1 MKISMA
7 AHHPF
12 RLKKL
17 LTVHSIPSIL
27 FVRSI
32 FHPAEVI
39 SMIGRA
45 TQVVDCRESMGLAK
59 GGGLAQRGT
68 LSEATKPDVIA
79 IAMSPGRRHITKP
92 VCEMTYGLRREGI
105 QTSVLVLEAGTG
117 VPESFPQAS
126 RGYGPT
132 FGLNEKELEQVARH
146 KIAVL
151 HLGNVRSHVI
161 YKAKEVLAQIDI
173 PVVVV
178 AQCPM
183 DMEDFAKEGIR
194 TRAVKPPHQKT
205 ETKGEVVDIVT
216 GITRGATCTRVKLNT
231 LAKVLNKHLAE
242 INAREA
248 EQASKKKK

>member
-1 MKISMA
+1 
-7 AHHPF
+7 
-12 RLKKL
+12 
-17 LTVHSIPSIL
+17 
-27 FVRSI
+27 
-32 FHPAEVI
+32 
-39 SMIGRA
+39 MIGRA

-117 VPESFPQAS
+117 LPESFPQAS

-132 FGLNEKELEQVARH
+132 FGLNERELQQIARH

-161 YKAKEVLAQIDI
+161 YKTKEVLSQVDI

-178 AQCPM
+178 AQCPI
-183 DMEDFAKEGIR
+183 DMEDFAKEGIKTR
-194 TRAVKPPHQKT
+194 TVKPAHQKL

-231 LAKVLNKHLAE
+231 LAKALNKHLAE
-242 INAREA
+242 INTREA
-248 EQASKKKK
+248 EAALKKKK

>member
-1 MKISMA
+1 
-7 AHHPF
+7 
-12 RLKKL
+12 
-17 LTVHSIPSIL
+17 
-27 FVRSI
+27 
-32 FHPAEVI
+32 
-39 SMIGRA
+39 MIGRA

-68 LSEATKPDVIA
+68 LSEATRPDVIA

-117 VPESFPQAS
+117 LPESFPQAS

-132 FGLNEKELEQVARH
+132 FGLNERELEQIARH

-151 HLGNVRSHVI
+151 HLGNVRSHAI
-161 YKAKEVLAQIDI
+161 SKTKEILSQVDI
-173 PVVVV
+173 PAVVV

-183 DMEDFAKEGIR
+183 DFEDFAREGIK
-194 TRAVKPPHQKT
+194 TRQVKPPKQKT

-216 GITRGATCTRVKLNT
+216 GVTRGATCTRVKLNT
-231 LAKVLNKHLAE
+231 LAKVLNRHLAE
-242 INAREA
+242 IGEREA
-248 EQASKKKK
+248 KEAAKAKKKKR

>member
-1 MKISMA
+1 M
-7 AHHPF
+7 
-12 RLKKL
+12 
-17 LTVHSIPSIL
+17 
-27 FVRSI
+27 
-32 FHPAEVI
+32 
-39 SMIGRA
+39 
-45 TQVVDCRESMGLAK
+45 VDCRESMGLAK

-117 VPESFPQAS
+117 VPESFPQGS

-132 FGLNEKELEQVARH
+132 FGLSEKEIEQVARH

-161 YKAKEVLAQIDI
+161 HKAKEVLAQVDL

-183 DMEDFAKEGIR
+183 DMEDFAREGVK
-194 TRAVKPPHQKT
+194 TSTVKPPRQKI

-216 GITRGATCTRVKLNT
+216 GITRGATCTRVKLNN
-231 LAKVLNKHLAE
+231 LAKVLNKHLAR
-242 INAREA
+242 INALEALEA
-248 EQASKKKK
+248 EAARKKKK

>member
-1 MKISMA
+1 M
-7 AHHPF
+7 
-12 RLKKL
+12 
-17 LTVHSIPSIL
+17 
-27 FVRSI
+27 
-32 FHPAEVI
+32 
-39 SMIGRA
+39 
-45 TQVVDCRESMGLAK
+45 DCRESMGLAK

-132 FGLNEKELEQVARH
+132 FGLNERELEQIARH

-161 YKAKEVLAQIDI
+161 FKAKEVLSQVDI
-173 PVVVV
+173 PAVVV

-183 DMEDFAKEGIR
+183 DMEDFAREGIK
-194 TRAVKPPHQKT
+194 TSAVKPPHQKT

-248 EQASKKKK
+248 EEALSKTK

>member
-1 MKISMA
+1 
-7 AHHPF
+7 
-12 RLKKL
+12 
-17 LTVHSIPSIL
+17 
-27 FVRSI
+27 
-32 FHPAEVI
+32 
-39 SMIGRA
+39 
-45 TQVVDCRESMGLAK
+45 MGLAK

-68 LSEATKPDVIA
+68 LSEATTPDVIA

-117 VPESFPQAS
+117 VPESFPQGS

-132 FGLNEKELEQVARH
+132 FGLSEKEIEQVARH

-161 YKAKEVLAQIDI
+161 HKAKEVLAQVEI

-183 DMEDFAKEGIR
+183 DMEDFAREGVR
-194 TRAVKPPHQKT
+194 TSTVKPPRQKI

-231 LAKVLNKHLAE
+231 LAKVLNKHLAR
-242 INAREA
+242 INALEALEA
-248 EQASKKKK
+248 EAARKKKK

>member
-1 MKISMA
+1 M
-7 AHHPF
+7 
-12 RLKKL
+12 
-17 LTVHSIPSIL
+17 
-27 FVRSI
+27 
-32 FHPAEVI
+32 
-39 SMIGRA
+39 
-45 TQVVDCRESMGLAK
+45 DCRESMGLAK

-117 VPESFPQAS
+117 LPDSFPQSS

-132 FGLNEKELEQVARH
+132 FGLNEKELDQIARH

-161 YKAKEVLAQIDI
+161 YKAKEVLSQVNI
-173 PVVVV
+173 PAVVV

-183 DMEDFAKEGIR
+183 DMEDFAREGIKTR
-194 TRAVKPPHQKT
+194 TVKPTYQKT

-242 INAREA
+242 ITAREA
-248 EQASKKKK
+248 EEARKKKNK

>member
-1 MKISMA
+1 
-7 AHHPF
+7 
-12 RLKKL
+12 
-17 LTVHSIPSIL
+17 
-27 FVRSI
+27 
-32 FHPAEVI
+32 
-39 SMIGRA
+39 MIGRA

-117 VPESFPQAS
+117 VPDSFPQAS

-132 FGLNEKELEQVARH
+132 FGLNERELDQIARH

-161 YKAKEVLAQIDI
+161 FKTKEVLSQVNI
-173 PVVVV
+173 PAVVV

-183 DMEDFAKEGIR
+183 DMEDFAREGIK
-194 TRAVKPPHQKT
+194 TSAVKPPYQKT

-248 EQASKKKK
+248 ADAASKKKKKK

>member
-1 MKISMA
+1 
-7 AHHPF
+7 
-12 RLKKL
+12 
-17 LTVHSIPSIL
+17 
-27 FVRSI
+27 
-32 FHPAEVI
+32 
-39 SMIGRA
+39 MIGRA

-132 FGLNEKELEQVARH
+132 FGLNERELEQVARH

-161 YKAKEVLAQIDI
+161 HKAKEILVQVDI

-183 DMEDFAKEGIR
+183 DMEDFAKEGIKTR
-194 TRAVKPPHQKT
+194 TVKPTHQKT

-242 INAREA
+242 INTREEEAAR
-248 EQASKKKK
+248 KKRK

>member
-1 MKISMA
+1 M
-7 AHHPF
+7 
-12 RLKKL
+12 
-17 LTVHSIPSIL
+17 
-27 FVRSI
+27 
-32 FHPAEVI
+32 
-39 SMIGRA
+39 
-45 TQVVDCRESMGLAK
+45 DCRESMGLAK

-117 VPESFPQAS
+117 VPESFPAAS

-132 FGLNEKELEQVARH
+132 FGLNERELEQVARH

-161 YKAKEVLAQIDI
+161 HKAKEVLAQVDI

-183 DMEDFAKEGIR
+183 DMEDFAKEGIK
-194 TRAVKPPHQKT
+194 TRLVKPAHQKT

-231 LAKVLNKHLAE
+231 LAKVLN
-242 INAREA
+242 
-248 EQASKKKK
+248 

>member
-1 MKISMA
+1 MA
-7 AHHPF
+7 VHP
-12 RLKKL
+12 
-17 LTVHSIPSIL
+17 IN
-27 FVRSI
+27 
-32 FHPAEVI
+32 
-39 SMIGRA
+39 MIGRA

-68 LSEATKPDVIA
+68 LSEATRPDVIA

-132 FGLNEKELEQVARH
+132 FGLSGKEIEQIARH
-146 KIAVL
+146 KLAVL
-151 HLGNVRSHVI
+151 HLGNIKSHVI
-161 YKAKEVLAQIDI
+161 YKARDVLALADI
-173 PVVVV
+173 PAVIV

-183 DMEDFAKEGIR
+183 DFEDFAKEGIK
-194 TRAVKPPHQKT
+194 TRLVMPPKKSIM
-205 ETKGEVVDIVT
+205 TKGTVIDIVS
-216 GITRGATCTRVKLNT
+216 GVTRGATCTRVKLNT

-242 INAREA
+242 INAQETA
-248 EQASKKKK
+248 VQKKSKS

>member
-1 MKISMA
+1 
-7 AHHPF
+7 
-12 RLKKL
+12 
-17 LTVHSIPSIL
+17 
-27 FVRSI
+27 
-32 FHPAEVI
+32 
-39 SMIGRA
+39 MIGRT

-117 VPESFPQAS
+117 VPESFPQGS

-132 FGLNEKELEQVARH
+132 FGLSEKEIEQVARH

-151 HLGNVRSHVI
+151 HLGNVRTHVI
-161 YKAKEVLAQIDI
+161 HKAKELLAQVDL

-183 DMEDFAKEGIR
+183 DMEDFAREGIK
-194 TRAVKPPHQKT
+194 TSTVKPPIQKI

-216 GITRGATCTRVKLNT
+216 GITRGTTCTRVKLNN
-231 LAKVLNKHLAE
+231 LAKVLNKHLAR
-242 INAREA
+242 INALDALEA
-248 EQASKKKK
+248 EAARKEKK

>member
-1 MKISMA
+1 MA
-7 AHHPF
+7 IPLIRKVKNPPSFGRAIF
-12 RLKKL
+12 WGGV
-17 LTVHSIPSIL
+17 LTT
-27 FVRSI
+27 
-32 FHPAEVI
+32 
-39 SMIGRA
+39 MIGRT

-68 LSEATKPDVIA
+68 LSEASQPDVIA

-117 VPESFPQAS
+117 LPESFPHAS

-132 FGLNEKELEQVARH
+132 FGISQKELEQVSRH

-151 HLGNVRSHVI
+151 HLGNVKSHVI
-161 YKAKEVLAQIDI
+161 SKAKELLAQIDM
-173 PVVVV
+173 PAVVV

-183 DMEDFAKEGIR
+183 DFEDFAREGIK
-194 TRAVKPPHQKT
+194 TRLVKPPKKNT
-205 ETKGEVVDIVT
+205 ITKGTVVDVVS
-216 GITRGATCTRVKLNT
+216 GITRGSTCTRVKLNT

-242 INAREA
+242 IKAQEKREA
-248 EQASKKKK
+248 ALSKART

>member
-1 MKISMA
+1 M
-7 AHHPF
+7 
-12 RLKKL
+12 
-17 LTVHSIPSIL
+17 
-27 FVRSI
+27 
-32 FHPAEVI
+32 
-39 SMIGRA
+39 
-45 TQVVDCRESMGLAK
+45 DCRESMGLAK

-117 VPESFPQAS
+117 LPDSFPQAS

-132 FGLNEKELEQVARH
+132 FGINEREMEQIARH
-146 KIAVL
+146 KIAVF

-161 YKAKEVLAQIDI
+161 SKAKEILSQVDI
-173 PVVVV
+173 PAVVV

-183 DMEDFAKEGIR
+183 DMEDFAREGIK
-194 TRAVKPPHQKT
+194 TRSVRPTHQKT

-216 GITRGATCTRVKLNT
+216 GITRGTTCTRVKLNN

-248 EQASKKKK
+248 AEARKTKKK

>member
-1 MKISMA
+1 
-7 AHHPF
+7 
-12 RLKKL
+12 
-17 LTVHSIPSIL
+17 
-27 FVRSI
+27 
-32 FHPAEVI
+32 
-39 SMIGRA
+39 
-45 TQVVDCRESMGLAK
+45 MGLAK

-132 FGLNEKELEQVARH
+132 FGLNERELEQTARH

-161 YKAKEVLAQIDI
+161 SKTKEILSQVDI
-173 PVVVV
+173 PAVVV

-183 DMEDFAKEGIR
+183 DMEDFAREGIK
-194 TRAVKPPHQKT
+194 TSTVKPTHQKT

-216 GITRGATCTRVKLNT
+216 GITRGTTCTRVKLNT

-242 INAREA
+242 INAKEA
-248 EQASKKKK
+248 EQALSKKKKKK

>member
-1 MKISMA
+1 
-7 AHHPF
+7 
-12 RLKKL
+12 
-17 LTVHSIPSIL
+17 
-27 FVRSI
+27 
-32 FHPAEVI
+32 
-39 SMIGRA
+39 MIGRG

-117 VPESFPQAS
+117 VPESFPQGS

-132 FGLNEKELEQVARH
+132 FGLSEKEIEQVARH

-161 YKAKEVLAQIDI
+161 HKAKEVLAQVDI

-183 DMEDFAKEGIR
+183 DMEDFAREGIK
-194 TRAVKPPHQKT
+194 TATVKPPRQKI

-231 LAKVLNKHLAE
+231 LAKVLNKLLAGF
-242 INAREA
+242 NAREA
-248 EQASKKKK
+248 LEAEAARKKKK

>member
-1 MKISMA
+1 
-7 AHHPF
+7 
-12 RLKKL
+12 
-17 LTVHSIPSIL
+17 
-27 FVRSI
+27 
-32 FHPAEVI
+32 
-39 SMIGRA
+39 
-45 TQVVDCRESMGLAK
+45 MGLAK

-117 VPESFPQAS
+117 LPDSFPQAS

-132 FGLNEKELEQVARH
+132 FGVNEREMEQIARH
-146 KIAVL
+146 KIAVF

-161 YKAKEVLAQIDI
+161 SKAKEILSQVDI
-173 PVVVV
+173 PAVVV

-183 DMEDFAKEGIR
+183 DMEDFAREGIK
-194 TRAVKPPHQKT
+194 TRSVRPTHQKT

-216 GITRGATCTRVKLNT
+216 GITRGTTCTRVKLNN

-248 EQASKKKK
+248 AEARKTKKK

>member
-1 MKISMA
+1 M
-7 AHHPF
+7 
-12 RLKKL
+12 
-17 LTVHSIPSIL
+17 
-27 FVRSI
+27 
-32 FHPAEVI
+32 
-39 SMIGRA
+39 
-45 TQVVDCRESMGLAK
+45 VDCLESMGLAK

-117 VPESFPQAS
+117 VPESFPQGS

-132 FGLNEKELEQVARH
+132 FGLSEKEIEQVARH

-161 YKAKEVLAQIDI
+161 HKAKEVLAQVDI

-183 DMEDFAKEGIR
+183 DMEDFAREGIK
-194 TRAVKPPHQKT
+194 TATVKPPRQKI

-231 LAKVLNKHLAE
+231 LAKVLNKHLAR

-248 EQASKKKK
+248 LEAEAARKKKK

>member
-1 MKISMA
+1 
-7 AHHPF
+7 
-12 RLKKL
+12 
-17 LTVHSIPSIL
+17 
-27 FVRSI
+27 
-32 FHPAEVI
+32 
-39 SMIGRA
+39 MIGRA

-132 FGLNEKELEQVARH
+132 FGLSEKELEQVARH

-248 EQASKKKK
+248 EEARKKKK

>member
-1 MKISMA
+1 
-7 AHHPF
+7 
-12 RLKKL
+12 
-17 LTVHSIPSIL
+17 
-27 FVRSI
+27 
-32 FHPAEVI
+32 
-39 SMIGRA
+39 MIGRA

-132 FGLNEKELEQVARH
+132 FGLNERELEQVARH

-151 HLGNVRSHVI
+151 HLGNVRTHVI
-161 YKAKEVLAQIDI
+161 YKAKEILAQVDI

-183 DMEDFAKEGIR
+183 DMEDFAKEGIK
-194 TRAVKPPHQKT
+194 TRNVKPAHQKT

-231 LAKVLNKHLAE
+231 LAKVLNKHLAQ

-248 EQASKKKK
+248 EAARKKKK

>member
-1 MKISMA
+1 M
-7 AHHPF
+7 
-12 RLKKL
+12 
-17 LTVHSIPSIL
+17 
-27 FVRSI
+27 
-32 FHPAEVI
+32 
-39 SMIGRA
+39 
-45 TQVVDCRESMGLAK
+45 DCRESMGLAK

-68 LSEATKPDVIA
+68 LSEATQPDVIA

-105 QTSVLVLEAGTG
+105 QTSVLVLEGGTG
-117 VPESFPQAS
+117 LPDSFPQAS

-132 FGLNEKELEQVARH
+132 FGLNERELEQIARH
-146 KIAVL
+146 KIAVI

-161 YKAKEVLAQIDI
+161 SKAKEVLSQVDI
-173 PVVVV
+173 PAVVV

-183 DMEDFAKEGIR
+183 DMEDFAREGVR
-194 TRAVKPPHQKT
+194 TSAVRPPHQKT

-242 INAREA
+242 ISAREEA
-248 EQASKKKK
+248 ETRSKKKK

>member
-1 MKISMA
+1 
-7 AHHPF
+7 
-12 RLKKL
+12 
-17 LTVHSIPSIL
+17 
-27 FVRSI
+27 
-32 FHPAEVI
+32 
-39 SMIGRA
+39 MIGRT

-105 QTSVLVLEAGTG
+105 QTSVLVLESGTG
-117 VPESFPQAS
+117 VPESYPVGS

-132 FGLNEKELEQVARH
+132 FGLNEKELDQIARH

-161 YKAKEVLAQIDI
+161 FKTKEILAQVDI
-173 PVVVV
+173 PAVIV

-183 DMEDFAKEGIR
+183 DFEDFAKEGIR
-194 TRAVKPPHQKT
+194 TRAVMPPHAKIQT
-205 ETKGEVVDIVT
+205 LGTVVDLVT
-216 GITRGATCTRVKLNT
+216 GVTRGATCTRFKLNT
-231 LAKVLNKHLAE
+231 LAKTLNKHLAE
-242 INAREA
+242 ISAKEA
-248 EQASKKKK
+248 KESEKAAQKIGRKAT

>member
-1 MKISMA
+1 
-7 AHHPF
+7 
-12 RLKKL
+12 
-17 LTVHSIPSIL
+17 
-27 FVRSI
+27 
-32 FHPAEVI
+32 
-39 SMIGRA
+39 MIGRT

-117 VPESFPQAS
+117 VPESFPQGS

-132 FGLNEKELEQVARH
+132 FGLSEKEIEQVARH

-161 YKAKEVLAQIDI
+161 HKAKELLAQVDL

-183 DMEDFAKEGIR
+183 DMEDFAREGIK
-194 TRAVKPPHQKT
+194 TSTVKPPRQKI

-216 GITRGATCTRVKLNT
+216 GITRGTTCTRVKLNN
-231 LAKVLNKHLAE
+231 LAKVLNKHLAR
-242 INAREA
+242 INALEALEA
-248 EQASKKKK
+248 EAAKKEKK

>member
-1 MKISMA
+1 
-7 AHHPF
+7 
-12 RLKKL
+12 
-17 LTVHSIPSIL
+17 
-27 FVRSI
+27 
-32 FHPAEVI
+32 
-39 SMIGRA
+39 MIGRT

-117 VPESFPQAS
+117 VPESFPQGS

-132 FGLNEKELEQVARH
+132 FGLSEKEIEQVARH

-161 YKAKEVLAQIDI
+161 HKAKEVLAQVDI

-183 DMEDFAKEGIR
+183 DMEDFAREGVK
-194 TRAVKPPHQKT
+194 TSTVKPPRQKI

-231 LAKVLNKHLAE
+231 LAKVLNKHLAR
-242 INAREA
+242 INALEALEA
-248 EQASKKKK
+248 EAARKKKK

>member
-1 MKISMA
+1 
-7 AHHPF
+7 
-12 RLKKL
+12 
-17 LTVHSIPSIL
+17 
-27 FVRSI
+27 
-32 FHPAEVI
+32 
-39 SMIGRA
+39 MIGRA

-68 LSEATKPDVIA
+68 LSEAMRPDVIA

-92 VCEMTYGLRREGI
+92 VCEITYGLRREGI

-132 FGLNEKELEQVARH
+132 FGLSGKELDQVARH
-146 KIAVL
+146 KIALL

-161 YKAKEVLAQIDI
+161 HKTKEILSQVDI
-173 PVVVV
+173 PAVVV

-183 DMEDFAKEGIR
+183 DMEDFAREGIK
-194 TRAVKPPHQKT
+194 TALVKPPRQKT
-205 ETKGEVVDIVT
+205 LTKGEVVDVVT
-216 GITRGATCTRVKLNT
+216 GVTRGATCTRVKLNT
-231 LAKVLNKHLAE
+231 LAKVLNRHLAE

-248 EQASKKKK
+248 RESAQARKKKKK